1 MKRMHAMPFGAELRE
16 GTARFRLW
24 APACEHVRV
33 ELGDEVARRQIA
45 MAPEPGGWHSLT
57 VKGLGAG
64 TLYAFHVDDRGPVPD
79 PASRCNPWDVN
90 GPSALVDPAAYEW
103 DDAEWPG
110 RPWHEAVVYEMHVGT
125 FTPEGTFRAA
135 AGKLDYLVSV
145 GVTAIEVMPVAD
157 FAGRR
162 NWGYDGVLPFAPD
175 SVYGKPEDF
184 KRFVDEAHARGIMVL
199 LDVVYNHFGPE
210 GNHLA
215 RYAPQFFNPAHQTPW
230 GAAINFDAESCRP
243 VRDFF
248 VHNATYWIDEFHL
261 DGLRLDAV
269 HAIMDDSPKHI
280 VTEIAEAIAR
290 GPGRPRHVHLVLE
303 NDRNEAH
310 FLDRSARPHGTAQWN
325 DDFHHAA
332 HVLVAGEADGYY
344 ADYAGKGAWYLGR
357 TLAEGFAYQGDP
369 SAYRKGEK
377 RGEPSR
383 GLPPEAFVDF
393 LQNHDQI
400 GNRAMGERLPVLA
413 SAAALRLATATL
425 LLAPPVPM
433 LFQGEEFAART
444 PFLYFCDFQGELAKA
459 VREGRRKEFASF
471 ERFRDPA
478 ARERIPDPNAEET
491 FLASRIQWDDAT
503 RAVHADA
510 LEHHR
515 LLLAIRQRNIVPHI
529 AGRSHAGTFEALGPA
544 GVAVDWVLGDG
555 ARLHLRANF
564 GAVRL
569 EGVARPAGIVLH
581 GENGPPGSPAW
592 GGPPGSPAWG
602 GPPGSPAWGGPAE
615 GNALGPWSGIW
626 TLEPA

>member
-16 GTARFRLW
+16 GAARFRLW
-24 APACEHVRV
+24 APACEQVRV
-33 ELGDEVARRQIA
+33 ELDRDARRRELTMNA
-45 MAPEPGGWHSLT
+45 EPGGWHSLT
-57 VKGLGAG
+57 VKGLAAG
-64 TLYAFHVDDRGPVPD
+64 TPYAFLVDDKGPVPD
-79 PASRCNPWDVN
+79 PASRYNPMDVS
-90 GPSALVDPAAYEW
+90 GPSVLVDPAAFEW
-103 DDAEWPG
+103 DDVEWSG

-125 FTPEGTFRAA
+125 FTHEGTFRAA
-135 AGKLDYLVSV
+135 IGKLDYLLSV

-157 FAGRR
+157 FPGRR

-175 SVYGKPEDF
+175 SAYGKPEDF
-184 KRFVDEAHARGIMVL
+184 KRFVNEAHSRGIMVL

-215 RYAPQFFNPAHQTPW
+215 RYAPRFFNPAHQTPW
-230 GAAINFDAESCRP
+230 GAAINFDGESCRP

-280 VTEIAEAIAR
+280 VIEIAEAIAKSPAR
-290 GPGRPRHVHLVLE
+290 SRHVHLVLE

-310 FLDRSARPHGTAQWN
+310 FLHRSSRVHATAQWN

-332 HVLVAGEADGYY
+332 HVLVTGETDGYY
-344 ADYAGKGAWYLGR
+344 ADYAGKGTWYLGR
-357 TLAEGFAYQGDP
+357 TLAEGYAYQGDP
-369 SAYRKGEK
+369 SAVRKGER

-383 GLPPEAFVDF
+383 GLPPDAFVDF
-393 LQNHDQI
+393 LQNHDQV
-400 GNRAMGERLPVLA
+400 GNRAMGERLCVLA
-413 SAAALRLATATL
+413 PLAAQRLATAAL
-425 LLAPPVPM
+425 LLAPSVPM
-433 LFQGEEFAART
+433 LFQGEEFASRT
-444 PFLYFCDFQGELAKA
+444 PFLYFCDFHGDLAKA

-471 ERFRDPA
+471 ARFSDPA
-478 ARERIPDPNAEET
+478 ARERIPDPNADET
-491 FLASRIQWDDAT
+491 FHASKIHWGEATLAGPLA
-503 RAVHADA
+503 A

-515 LLLAIRQRNIVPHI
+515 LLLSIRKRDIVPHI
-529 AGRSHAGTFEALGPA
+529 PGRSHAGTFEAVGLTGETLGQT
-544 GVAVDWVLGDG
+544 GLAVDWVLGDG

-564 GAVRL
+564 GEGRL

-581 GENGPPGSPAW
+581 GEGA
-592 GGPPGSPAWG
+592 
-602 GPPGSPAWGGPAE
+602 PAE
-615 GNALGPWSGIW
+615 GNTLGPWSGIW